1 MGKERALI
9 VDDNEVN
16 RKLLVYVLE
25 DGGFEVRTAGNAAEA
40 LQVLATERPHV
51 VLMDLQLPGTSGLDL
66 TRRLKA
72 DPQMRDIVVIA
83 VTSYAMKG
91 DEQKARA
98 AGCDGYLTKPI
109 DVTTFVQDVRDVLDA
124 APRGASQHD

>member
-1 MGKERALI
+1 MEKQLALI

-16 RKLLVYVLE
+16 RKLLEYVLE
-25 DGGFEVRTAGNAAEA
+25 GDDFEVCMAANAAEA
-40 LQVLATERPHV
+40 LQLLASVRPDV
-51 VLMDLQLPGTSGLDL
+51 ILMDLQLPGTSGLDL

-72 DPQMRDIVVIA
+72 HPQWRDIAIIA

-91 DEQKARA
+91 DEQKART

-109 DVTTFVQDVRDVLDA
+109 DVTTFVRDVRDVIA
-124 APRGASQHD
+124 RQRGESPSE

>member
-1 MGKERALI
+1 MEKQLALI

-16 RKLLVYVLE
+16 RKLLE
-25 DGGFEVRTAGNAAEA
+25 HGREGDDFEVCMAANAAEA
-40 LQVLATERPHV
+40 LQLLASVRPDV
-51 VLMDLQLPGTSGLDL
+51 ILMDLQLPGTSGLDL

-72 DPQMRDIVVIA
+72 HPQWRDIAIIA

-91 DEQKARA
+91 DEQKART

-109 DVTTFVQDVRDVLDA
+109 DVTTFVRDVRDVIA
-124 APRGASQHD
+124 RQRGESPSE

>member
-1 MGKERALI
+1 MAKELALI

-16 RKLLVYVLE
+16 RKLLEYLLE
-25 DGGFEVRTAGNAAEA
+25 ADGFEVSMAGNAAEA
-40 LQVLATERPHV
+40 MHAISTLHPHV
-51 VLMDLQLPGTSGLDL
+51 VLMDLQLPGTSGYEL
-66 TRRLKA
+66 TKRLKA
-72 DPQMRDIVVIA
+72 DPHTTDVIVVA

-109 DVTTFVQDVRDVLDA
+109 DVRTFARDVRALLA
-124 APRGASQHD
+124 ARPPGDHRPH